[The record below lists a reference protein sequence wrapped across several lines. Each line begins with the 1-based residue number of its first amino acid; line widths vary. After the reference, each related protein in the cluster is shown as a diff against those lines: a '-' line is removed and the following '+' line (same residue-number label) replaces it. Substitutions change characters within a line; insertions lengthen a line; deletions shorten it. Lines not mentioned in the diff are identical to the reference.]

1 MLADLRAFVSAPP
14 SVGNAVPAWLTVY
27 LDRRNAIADLYE
39 TLESYTY
46 CSYSVATGD
55 ETAVTALN
63 RIAEFTVP
71 LAEIDVRFRDTLA
84 AAVDLVPG
92 GVSALVEAEPGLRDY
107 EFLLEEDLVFRTR
120 QLSPAEEQLAAD
132 LARAGSDA
140 WSRLQETL
148 SSTLSVPWE
157 DGTKTVVELRSLA
170 HDPDRTVRERA
181 YRAEL
186 GAWERVETSFAFAIN
201 GVKGFSHIL
210 NERRG
215 WSSTLERT
223 LRQSRMSEKT
233 LEILL
238 ATMNRTIPIF
248 RRYWNAK
255 ARALGVDRLAF
266 FDLFAPVGI
275 HENRWSYTDATEFIA
290 SRFDR
295 FDRRLGDF
303 ARRAFQEEWID
314 AEPRAGKVGG
324 AYCIGLPRAR
334 RSGILANFDGSYGSV
349 ETIAHELGHAYHG
362 EVLEDLPALQRQYPM
377 PLAETAS
384 TFCEILVFEGAL
396 EEAPATER
404 IHILEQFLQG
414 AGQVIV
420 DILSRYIFESALM
433 ERRASGEASA
443 RELRE
448 MMVHAQELTY
458 GDALDPD
465 LRHPWMWAVKGHYYS
480 ENLAFYNFPYAF
492 GMLFALGLS
501 QLRHSDPEGFPDRY
515 RAVLRETG
523 RQNIESVC
531 SVAGFDIT
539 KPEFWDAGIAG
550 IENLVREFESLVD

>member
-238 ATMNRTIPIF
+238 ATMKRAVPIF
-248 RRYWNAK
+248 RRYWSAK